1 MKTYLVTG
9 AAGFIGAAIAKRLIQ
24 AGNRVVSIDNMST
37 GFKKSVPDGV
47 EMIEGGCEE
56 PEIVKKISKNKFDCV
71 MHVAGQSSGE
81 ISFDDP
87 VYDLQTNTQSTLLLL
102 KLCLEQGCKNF
113 VYASSMSVYG
123 EQESQPVSETA
134 VVIPKTFYAVGKL
147 ASEQYMR
154 IYSKLGLRA
163 TALRLFNVYGN
174 GQNMGN
180 LRQGMVSIFLAQA
193 IKDHFIHVRGSS
205 ERFRDFVHVDDVV
218 RAFLNASE
226 LEGKGYG
233 HFNIGTG
240 KKTEVGQLV
249 RIIQETIPY
258 DVDCKFEGNTPGDTF
273 GIYADVAKAA
283 SGLNWEPE
291 VTLKEGMKDMV
302 EWAQSLTQ

>member
-81 ISFDDP
+81 TSFDDP
-87 VYDLQTNTQSTLLLL
+87 VYDLQTNTQSTLMLL
-102 KLCLEQGCKNF
+102 KMCVEQGCKNF

-123 EQESQPVSETA
+123 EQESQPVCENA
-134 VVIPKTFYAVGKL
+134 LGNPKSFYGVGKL
-147 ASEQYMR
+147 ASEHYLR
-154 IYSKLGLRA
+154 IYSKFGMRT

-174 GQNMGN
+174 GQNMEN

-193 IKDHFIHVRGSS
+193 IKDRLIHVKGSAD
-205 ERFRDFVHVDDVV
+205 RYRDIVHVDDVV
-218 RAFLNASE
+218 RAFILASE
-226 LEGKGYG
+226 LEGDGYEQL
-233 HFNIGTG
+233 NIATG
-240 KKTEVGQLV
+240 VKTTVGNLV
-249 RIIQETIPY
+249 KQIQDSVTF
-258 DVDCKFEGNTPGDTF
+258 DVSAKFEGNTPGDTF
-273 GIYADVAKAA
+273 GIYANIERAESIMKWSPNVTINDGIKSMVDWA
-283 SGLNWEPE
+283 S
-291 VTLKEGMKDMV
+291 K
-302 EWAQSLTQ
+302 Q